1 MIEEATACLSELSID
16 QFSGTVLVAK
26 GHEVL
31 LEKAT
36 GLASRRYA
44 IPNNMDT
51 LFNLG
56 SINKIFT
63 KIGIAQ
69 LRRTR
74 CQRRARDRR
83 RVHDHRTLQPRP
95 PQRQRSRA
103 PPERP
108 RRGARVTTKRLRDFD

>member
-69 LRRTR
+69 LAAHPVST
-74 CQRRARDRR
+74 
-83 RVHDHRTLQPRP
+83 P
-95 PQRQRSRA
+95 RSRSA
-103 PPERP
+103 MSTRSSYSPTSTLPEP
-108 RRGARVTTKRLRDFD
+108 AMSLDT